1 MNKTLVTDLYE
12 LTMAQTYFL
21 EGKKDEI
28 LYFDI
33 FFRENPF
40 KGGYTISGG
49 LDEIIEYIENFHFT
63 EEDIEYLQS
72 LNLFQESFLEYLKD
86 LHFTGDIYAT
96 PDGTVIF
103 PNEPIITVKAD
114 SITAQILETALLASF
129 NHASLVTTSAKRI
142 TSAAKNIPVMEFGAR
157 RARGIDSS
165 VEASKYAFI
174 GGCVGTSNT
183 YAGKKYNIP
192 VLGTMAHSLVTEEK
206 DEYTAFLGYAKANPN
221 NCVFLVDT
229 YDTLKSGVKNAIKVA
244 KDYLTPNNLPFKGIR
259 IDSGDLAYLSKEAR
273 KLLDASGYKE
283 TTICLSNSLDEF
295 TIKDLIEQGA
305 SFNSLGVG
313 DNIAASKERLGG
325 VYKLVAVTKNNEI
338 SPCMKVSDNPFKT
351 TTPGFKKTI
360 RFYDKETGYALGD
373 VVALR
378 EEKINEEQYTLVD
391 STEIWK
397 KKTISNYVI
406 RELQVPIFIKGQK
419 VYQTPSITEKQA
431 YCQKEY
437 DTLYPE
443 VTRLLNPHEYYVDL
457 SDKLR
462 ELKENMIIASR
473 KEEEII

>member
-63 EEDIEYLQS
+63 AEDIEYLQS
-72 LNLFQESFLEYLKD
+72 LNLFQKEFLEYLKT
-86 LHFTGDIYAT
+86 LRFTGDVYAV

-338 SPCMKVSDNPFKT
+338 SPRMKVSDNPFKT

-378 EEKINEEQYTLVD
+378 EEIINEEQYTLVD
-391 STEIWK
+391 STETWK
-397 KKTISNYVI
+397 KKTISNYII
-406 RELQVPIFIKGQK
+406 RELQVPVFIKGQK

>member
-63 EEDIEYLQS
+63 AEDIEYLQS

-86 LHFTGDIYAT
+86 LHFMGDIYAT

-183 YAGKKYNIP
+183 YAGKKFNIP

-338 SPCMKVSDNPFKT
+338 SPRMKVSDNPFKT

-378 EEKINEEQYTLVD
+378 EEIINEEQYTLVD
-391 STEIWK
+391 STETWK
-397 KKTISNYVI
+397 KKTISNYII

>member
-63 EEDIEYLQS
+63 AEDIEYLQS
-72 LNLFQESFLEYLKD
+72 LNLFQKEFLEYLKT
-86 LHFTGDIYAT
+86 LRFTGDVYAV

-338 SPCMKVSDNPFKT
+338 SPRMKVSDNPFKT

-378 EEKINEEQYTLVD
+378 EEIINEEQYTLVD
-391 STEIWK
+391 STETWK
-397 KKTISNYVI
+397 KKTISNYII

>member
-21 EGKKDEI
+21 EGKKNEI

-49 LDEIIEYIENFHFT
+49 LDEIIEYIENFHFS
-63 EEDIEYLQS
+63 EEDIEYLKS
-72 LNLFQESFLEYLKD
+72 LKLFEETFLEYLKT
-86 LHFTGDIYAT
+86 LRFTGDIYAI

-103 PNEPIITVKAD
+103 PNEPIITVKAEA
-114 SITAQILETALLASF
+114 ITSQILETALLACF
-129 NHASLVTTSAKRI
+129 NHASLVTTATKRI
-142 TSAAKNIPVMEFGAR
+142 TSSAKNIPVMEFGAR

-165 VEASKYAFI
+165 IEASKYAYI
-174 GGCVGTSNT
+174 GGCCGTSNT
-183 YAGKKYNIP
+183 YAGKKYQIP

-206 DEYTAFLGYAKANPN
+206 DEYEAFLGYAKSNPN

-229 YDTLKSGVKNAIKVA
+229 YDTLRSGVKNAIKVA
-244 KDYLTPNNLPFKGIR
+244 NEYLTPNNLPFKGIR

-273 KLLDASGYKE
+273 KMLDEAGYKD

-313 DNIAASKERLGG
+313 DNIAASKERIGG
-325 VYKLVAVTKNNEI
+325 VYKLVAVSKNNEI
-338 SPCMKVSDNPFKT
+338 FPRMKVSDNPVKT
-351 TTPGFKKTI
+351 TTPGFKKVI
-360 RFYDKETGYALGD
+360 RFYDQKTGYALGD
-373 VVALR
+373 LVALK
-378 EEKINEEQYTLVD
+378 EEDIPLEKYTLVH
-391 STEIWK
+391 STETWK
-397 KKTISNYVI
+397 KTTLTNYII
-406 RELQVPIFIKGQK
+406 RELQVPIFVKGEK
-419 VYQTPSITEKQA
+419 VYNPPSIKEKQH

-437 DTLYPE
+437 ETLYPE
-443 VTRLLNPHEYYVDL
+443 ITRLLNPHEYYVDL
-457 SDKLR
+457 SDRLR
-462 ELKENMIIASR
+462 ELKQKMILESR
-473 KEEEII
+473 KEEEIL

>member
-63 EEDIEYLQS
+63 AEDIEYLQS
-72 LNLFQESFLEYLKD
+72 LNLFQKDFLEYLKT
-86 LHFTGDIYAT
+86 LRFTGDVYAV

-295 TIKDLIEQGA
+295 TIKDLIAQGA

-338 SPCMKVSDNPFKT
+338 SPRMKVSDNPFKT

-378 EEKINEEQYTLVD
+378 EEIINEEQYTLVD
-391 STEIWK
+391 STETWK
-397 KKTISNYVI
+397 KKTISNYII

>member
-12 LTMAQTYFL
+12 LTMVQTYFL

-63 EEDIEYLQS
+63 AEDIEYLQS

-229 YDTLKSGVKNAIKVA
+229 YDTLKSGVKNAIRVA

-338 SPCMKVSDNPFKT
+338 SPRMKVSDNPFKT

-391 STEIWK
+391 STETWK
-397 KKTISNYVI
+397 KKTISNYII

>member
-1 MNKTLVTDLYE
+1 
-12 LTMAQTYFL
+12 
-21 EGKKDEI
+21 
-28 LYFDI
+28 
-33 FFRENPF
+33 
-40 KGGYTISGG
+40 
-49 LDEIIEYIENFHFT
+49 
-63 EEDIEYLQS
+63 
-72 LNLFQESFLEYLKD
+72 
-86 LHFTGDIYAT
+86 
-96 PDGTVIF
+96 
-103 PNEPIITVKAD
+103 
-114 SITAQILETALLASF
+114 
-129 NHASLVTTSAKRI
+129 
-142 TSAAKNIPVMEFGAR
+142 MEFGAR

-338 SPCMKVSDNPFKT
+338 SPRMKVSDNPFKT

-378 EEKINEEQYTLVD
+378 EEIINEEQYTLVD
-391 STEIWK
+391 STETWK
-397 KKTISNYVI
+397 KKTISNYII

>member
-63 EEDIEYLQS
+63 AEDIEYLQS

-206 DEYTAFLGYAKANPN
+206 DEYTAFLGYAKSNPN

-338 SPCMKVSDNPFKT
+338 SPRMKVSDNPFKT

-378 EEKINEEQYTLVD
+378 EEIINEEQYTLVD
-391 STEIWK
+391 SKETWK
-397 KKTISNYVI
+397 KKTISNYII